1 MNSNIRTDLALEA
14 REIWAENSKKSD
26 ELRGVETKT
35 AEKGNIKV
43 TTVEILDRQG
53 ERALDKPMGKYV
65 SVELEGFLRREEN
78 SFDDACALISE
89 ELKNVLNLK
98 DDESVL
104 VAGLGNSG
112 ITPDSI
118 GPECVSNVMVTRHL
132 KTRMPNDFKSFRSV
146 SAVCTGVLGTTG
158 MESKALLEAVTAHV
172 KPSVI
177 IAVDALASRRTERLC
192 STIQI
197 ADTGIVP
204 GSGVGNAREALNKK
218 TLGIPVIAIGVP
230 TVVDAGTLAI
240 SVAKDAGISLDPSS
254 LGAEAGMIVT
264 TRDIDKQVKD
274 ISRIIGYSINM
285 ALHDGLRI
293 EDVTSFIS

>member
-14 REIWAENSKKSD
+14 REIWTENSKNSG
-26 ELRGVETKT
+26 ELRGVEAKT

-43 TTVEILDRQG
+43 TTVEILDKQG
-53 ERALDKPMGKYV
+53 EQALGKPMGKYV
-65 SVELEGFLRREEN
+65 SVELEGFMRHEEN
-78 SFDDACALISE
+78 SFDDACALLST
-89 ELKNVLNLK
+89 ELRDILNLEK
-98 DDESVL
+98 DASVL

-118 GPECVSNVMVTRHL
+118 GPECVNNVMVTRHL
-132 KTRMPNDFKSFRSV
+132 KARMPGDFKSFRSV

-158 MESKALLEAVTAHV
+158 MESKALLEAVTTHI

-204 GSGVGNAREALNKK
+204 GSGVGNAREALNKE
-218 TLGIPVIAIGVP
+218 TLGVPVIAIGVP
-230 TVVDAGTLAI
+230 TVVDAGTLAV
-240 SVAKDAGISLDPSS
+240 SVAEDAGITLDPSS
-254 LGAEAGMIVT
+254 LGAKAGMIVT
-264 TRDIDKQVKD
+264 TRDIDKQVKN

-293 EDVTSFIS
+293 EDVSAFIS